1 MDYKLHRR
9 LIALAIAVITG
20 IVFSMTVQSSVSF
33 WDCGECTAAAVWMQV
48 AHPPGAPFFNLI
60 GRLFAMLPLADNLG
74 LRTNLL
80 SVFSSMISSLLLFL
94 IMVKLIENYRGREYK
109 NLGDALTTY
118 LSAAIGA
125 LAFSFSHS
133 FWFNGTETEIYATN
147 TVVFAAI
154 IYFGMLWNE
163 KADSPDNTKYIFMI
177 AYLMGISITLR
188 MYGILAIIP
197 IIMIIMVRKFVD
209 DEEAYR
215 KSTYIFLGHAALL
228 LLIAFLL
235 WANETGTTAP
245 TPEEYKAFDTKF
257 LMTLLGVS
265 AVIVAIFWKK
275 VFSRN
280 SIYVAIIIGVAVKYI
295 IYPGVVKMIPQ
306 LMDYLASN
314 SISMAVLLV
323 AIIVGILS
331 FAIYWAVKNKHTY
344 VYIAAMSVLLIFIG
358 YTSYT
363 TIIIRANQ
371 DPPMN
376 ENAPK
381 NFTALISYLNRDQYG
396 DFPAF
401 KRRFSPE
408 PHQQG
413 IYTNYTSDLDFF
425 WRYQMNHMMT
435 RYLLWQYG
443 GRESWNQDSGVN
455 FGKVLNSIGNA
466 VGKPFNL
473 QFGDDNGASHNTFWG
488 IPFFIGLIGIFF
500 HFRRDWKMATAFM
513 LLFIFCSYLFAFY
526 QNQQEPQPRE
536 RDKFLASIGFAY
548 AIWIAIGIRELIDYA
563 IRKLNRQSMEKG
575 ITYAIL
581 ALGFLFI
588 PARMLQANYNEHDRS
603 KDWVPWDCSYN
614 LLQSCAPHA
623 VLFTNGDNDTFPLWY
638 LQDVEGIRRD
648 IKIVCLSL
656 LNTNWYISNL
666 KNADPYNVGTI
677 KINLSEDQ
685 INSITAMRWETQTFT
700 IPPPDS
706 TSFINKW
713 GGIENY
719 IIDSTVKKSGLSFIM
734 KNTAQYGDVKVI
746 RVQDFMI
753 KQIVMDNK
761 WERPIYFA
769 SSIPEDSKIGLN
781 NYLKIEG
788 MAARLVPEIKK
799 QGLELINLDVL
810 KKQLFASDLDP
821 VNYYR
826 PGFKFRGLND
836 PSIFYDD
843 NHLRMVANYR
853 NSFIRLALYYLETG
867 KKDSTIKA
875 LDLMEE
881 KVPRSIIPLETS
893 LKFQLGNLYF
903 DAGGEKQYKIL
914 YGEVEKESLKMI
926 EVNPVDIGTGFNPY
940 RVLMGI
946 YENLKDYKKL
956 TALWEK
962 IQVMYPNDPTVKE
975 NVEKYKALSK

>member
-1 MDYKLHRR
+1 MNYKKYQN
-9 LIALAIAVITG
+9 IIAVSIAIITG
-20 IVFSMTVQSSVSF
+20 IVFAMTVQASVSF

-60 GRLFAMLPLADNLG
+60 GRLFAMLPIAGNLG

-80 SVFSSMISSLLLFL
+80 SVFTSMISSLLLFL
-94 IMVKLIENYRGREYK
+94 IMVKLIENYRGRIYK

-209 DEEAYR
+209 DEDAYR

-228 LLIAFLL
+228 LIIAFML
-235 WANETGTTAP
+235 WANETGTSAP
-245 TPEEYKAFDTKF
+245 SPEDYKAFDSKF

-265 AVIVAIFWKK
+265 VVIMGIFWRK
-275 VFSRN
+275 VFTRN

-331 FAIYWAVKNKHTY
+331 FAIYWSAKNKHTY
-344 VYIAAMSVLLIFIG
+344 VYIAAMSILLIFIG

-396 DFPAF
+396 DFPSF

-413 IYTNYTSDLDFF
+413 IYSNYTSDLDFF

-455 FGKVLNSIGNA
+455 FGKVLNSVGNA

-548 AIWIAIGIRELIDYA
+548 AVWIAIGIRELIDYA

-575 ITYAIL
+575 VTYAIL
-581 ALGFLFI
+581 GLGFLFI

-603 KDWVPWDCSYN
+603 KNWMPWDFAYN
-614 LLQSCAPHA
+614 LLQSCAPHSI
-623 VLFTNGDNDTFPLWY
+623 LFTNGDNDTFPLWY
-638 LQDVEGIRRD
+638 LQDVEGVRRD
-648 IKIVCLSL
+648 IRIANLSL
-656 LNTNWYISNL
+656 INTDWYIMQL
-666 KNADPYNVGTI
+666 KHQKPWGADRVPIRIPDEEITRP
-677 KINLSEDQ
+677 INQEQFKTS
-685 INSITAMRWETQTFT
+685 TFDLPV
-700 IPPPDS
+700 PPEV
-706 TSFINKW
+706 FK
-713 GGIENY
+713 
-719 IIDSTVKKSGLSFIM
+719 
-734 KNTAQYGDVKVI
+734 QYGTTDTSLIRAGKLTYTMSPTLNYGSVTAI
-746 RVQDFMI
+746 RVQDIMV
-753 KQIVMDNK
+753 KEIVEANNWK
-761 WERPIYFA
+761 YPVYFA
-769 SSIPEDSKIGLN
+769 LTCSNDCFDGLD
-781 NYLKIEG
+781 NYLKLEG
-788 MAARLVPEIKK
+788 LAYKLVPDRKK
-799 QGLELINLDVL
+799 PNEEFLNEPVMKKELLNP
-810 KKQLFASDLDP
+810 DP
-821 VNYYR
+821 GYSR
-826 PGFKFRGLND
+826 EFSPRFKFRGIND
-836 PSIFYDD
+836 PSVYFDD
-843 NHLRMVANYR
+843 NQERLLQNYR
-853 NSFIRLALYYLETG
+853 MAFARLAVYYQQENQDN
-867 KKDSTIKA
+867 KSVEI
-875 LDLMEE
+875 LDKMDQLM
-881 KVPRSIIPLETS
+881 PSSFR
-893 LKFQLGNLYF
+893 
-903 DAGGEKQYKIL
+903 
-914 YGEVEKESLKMI
+914 KM
-926 EVNPVDIGTGFNPY
+926 DY
-940 RVLMGI
+940 RVLYDISKMYYTAGAFDKYAKFAKEIEKDALEAIKVPSGGELNTAPYQILLEI
-946 YENLKDYKKL
+946 YDKTKQYDKAIDILRQLQIYYPSDQSLKQQIDLYKSKL
-956 TALWEK
+956 TQK
-962 IQVMYPNDPTVKE
+962 
-975 NVEKYKALSK
+975 

>member
-1 MDYKLHRR
+1 MNYKKYQNI
-9 LIALAIAVITG
+9 IACAIAIITE
-20 IVFSMTVQSSVSF
+20 IVFAMTVQSSVSF
-33 WDCGECTAAAVWMQV
+33 WDCGECSAAAVWMQV

-60 GRLFAMLPLADNLG
+60 GRFFAMLPIADNVG

-80 SVFSSMISSLLLFL
+80 SVFTSMISSLLLFL
-94 IMVKLIENYRGREYK
+94 IMVKLIENYRGNSYK

-154 IYFGMLWNE
+154 IYVGMLWNE
-163 KADSPDNTKYIFMI
+163 KADSPDNLKYIFMI

-228 LLIAFLL
+228 IVIAFML
-235 WANETGTTAP
+235 WVNETGTSAP
-245 TPEEYKAFDTKF
+245 SPEEYKAFDAKF

-265 AVIVAIFWKK
+265 VVIMGIFWRK
-275 VFSRN
+275 VFTRN
-280 SIYVAIIIGVAVKYI
+280 SIYIAIIIGVAVKYI
-295 IYPGVVKMIPQ
+295 IYPGIVKMIPQ
-306 LMDYLASN
+306 LMDNLASN
-314 SISMAVLLV
+314 SISTAVILV

-331 FAIYWAVKNKHTY
+331 FAIYWSVKNKHTY
-344 VYIAAMSVLLIFIG
+344 VYIAAMSILLIFIG

-371 DPPMN
+371 NPPMN

-381 NFTALISYLNRDQYG
+381 NFSSLISYLNRDQYG
-396 DFPAF
+396 DWPAF

-408 PHQQG
+408 AHQQG

-443 GRESWNQDSGVN
+443 GRESWNQDSGIN
-455 FGKVLNSIGNA
+455 FGTFLNSVGNA

-473 QFGDDNGASHNTFWG
+473 QFGDNNGESHNTFWG

-548 AIWIAIGIRELIDYA
+548 AVWIAIGIRELIDYA

-575 ITYAIL
+575 VTYAIL

-603 KDWVPWDCSYN
+603 KNWMPWDFAYN

-623 VLFTNGDNDTFPLWY
+623 ILFTNGDNDTFPLWY

-648 IKIVCLSL
+648 IRIANLSL
-656 LNTNWYISNL
+656 INTDWYIMQL
-666 KNADPYNVGTI
+666 KHQEPWGAYKVPI
-677 KINLSEDQ
+677 KIPDQ
-685 INSITAMRWETQTFT
+685 EITTPPIQPQQFKTATFELPVPPEVFKQYGTTDTLLINSGKLTYTMNPTLNYGSTTA
-700 IPPPDS
+700 
-706 TSFINKW
+706 
-713 GGIENY
+713 
-719 IIDSTVKKSGLSFIM
+719 
-734 KNTAQYGDVKVI
+734 I
-746 RVQDFMI
+746 RVQDIMVKDI
-753 KQIVMDNK
+753 IEANNWKYPV
-761 WERPIYFA
+761 YFA
-769 SSIPEDSKIGLN
+769 LTCSNDCFDGLD
-781 NYLKIEG
+781 NYLKLEG
-788 MAARLVPEIKK
+788 LAYKLVPDRKK
-799 QGLELINLDVL
+799 PNQEFLNEPVMRKEL
-810 KKQLFASDLDP
+810 LDP
-821 VNYYR
+821 D
-826 PGFKFRGLND
+826 PGYKKEYNPQFKFRGIND
-836 PSIFYDD
+836 PSVHFDD
-843 NHLRMVANYR
+843 NQERLLQNYR
-853 NSFIRLALYYLETG
+853 MAFARLAVYYQQQNQDAKSIE
-867 KKDSTIKA
+867 I
-875 LDLMEE
+875 LDKMDQLM
-881 KVPRSIIPLETS
+881 PSSIR
-893 LKFQLGNLYF
+893 
-903 DAGGEKQYKIL
+903 
-914 YGEVEKESLKMI
+914 KM
-926 EVNPVDIGTGFNPY
+926 DY
-940 RVLMGI
+940 RVLYDVSKMYYSAGAFDKYAKFAKEIEKDALAAIKDGSSGSGELNTYPYQILLDI
-946 YENLKDYKKL
+946 YDRTKQYDKAIEILRQLQVYYPTDPGLKQ
-956 TALWEK
+956 
-962 IQVMYPNDPTVKE
+962 QVEM
-975 NVEKYKALSK
+975 YKAKMAQK